1 MAEIARI
8 LIAAGSVAAWT
19 GIIILGMGMSELLP
33 GTSLINIGGP
43 LTAVGL
49 VVLALGMLLYK
60 AKREPDRSTH

>member
-43 LTAVGL
+43 MTAVGL